1 VIRLLRL
8 LAVRPA
14 RHRPLRA
21 LLAVVAVAAGASM
34 AVSVFIVRSSVGHSV
49 ESFGEELSGPTELR
63 VVGATRRGGL
73 EADVLDR
80 VEATNG
86 VEAAV
91 PVVQA
96 LATVDMTTA
105 PSTRGA
111 QTIEANRVVLA
122 LGVDC
127 RAEALA
133 GPFGCTGELVAD
145 HGDRPLALGPGID
158 GGELLADGTLVD
170 LNGTPT
176 FDRLDGLGAGNF
188 VVFPL
193 PAAQR
198 LFNRIDRLDAIYV
211 RPGPGVDVGELQD
224 RLEQVVGEQNG
235 VLRAADGPP
244 EVELAVSS
252 VLPLFTLLALFA
264 LGTGAML
271 VHNTVTL
278 TLEERRRELA
288 VLGALGGTPATVRRT
303 VLGEAALIGA
313 LGGGLGAAGG
323 VVVARPI
330 VATLSGYT
338 ERTSGVPVELHLGPG
353 PLVVGATLGMV
364 MALAA
369 AWVPVRRALR
379 VDVAGELSG
388 RGRRA
393 EAAAPRLLRRSI
405 GCALLASAG
414 LGCIVVGRRDDGLE
428 TWQPNLAGFGFA
440 LTAMG
445 LLLLG
450 ASVAP
455 LLIRPLA
462 RLRLVD
468 SSPVGRL
475 AVANLL
481 RSPGRT
487 GVMVAALIAAS
498 TTAFVT
504 AGYTNGLRAAFT
516 DDLDDD
522 VGSVEVSV
530 VDAGVNVNLDVG
542 LSPDLAQ
549 TLREVPGVAD
559 VRMSASLLAGTRP
572 ADLMSVVAFDE
583 RWLDGRDGE
592 EAVRGTYDADAFE
605 RGEALINTTLARD
618 TGLRPGDDIQLPTA
632 SGMVAVPV
640 QAVVPGGGGPTGR
653 TVLLPWDLHRQLYG
667 RQPVRSLAVE
677 PGPGVTPGELAER
690 IWASE
695 LVGAGQPGF
704 VRLPSDL
711 AAAVN
716 RSVEGQMDAF
726 WAFQRG
732 LLAVS
737 FVAVLSTLLLVGAQ
751 RRREMAMLAA
761 VGSPPSTLFR
771 MVLAEAGI
779 VGVVAVAL
787 SAAGGMVMLWALV
800 EVSPLV
806 VGFSTPY
813 RPDWVSI
820 PSSGGLAL
828 VVALLAACWPAR
840 RAARTD
846 VAVALRYE

>member
-1 VIRLLRL
+1 MIRLLRL
-8 LAVRPA
+8 LTVRPA
-14 RHRPLRA
+14 RQRPLRA
-21 LLAVVAVAAGASM
+21 LLAVIAVAAGASM

-49 ESFGEELSGPTELR
+49 ESFGEQLSGPTELR

-80 VEATNG
+80 VEETEG

-96 LATVDMTTA
+96 LATVDMLTA
-105 PSTRGA
+105 PSARGQA
-111 QTIEANRVVLA
+111 RIEAARVVLA

-133 GPFGCTGELVAD
+133 GSFGCTDDLVAD
-145 HGDRPLALGPGID
+145 NGDRPLALGPGVD
-158 GGELLADGTLVD
+158 GGRLLADGALVD

-176 FDRLDGLGAGNF
+176 FDRLDGLGGGDF

-211 RPGPGVDVGELQD
+211 QPGPGVDVGGLQD
-224 RLEQVVGEQNG
+224 RLERAVGEQNG
-235 VLRAADGPP
+235 VLRATDGPP
-244 EVELAVSS
+244 EVELAVAS

-278 TLEERRRELA
+278 ALEERRRELA
-288 VLGALGGTPATVRRT
+288 VLGALGGSPATIRRT
-303 VLGEAALIGA
+303 VLGEAGLIGA
-313 LGGGLGAAGG
+313 VGGLLGAAGG
-323 VVVARPI
+323 AVVARPI
-330 VATLSGYT
+330 VATLSGFT
-338 ERTSGVPVELHLGPG
+338 QRTSGIPIGLHLGVG
-353 PLVVGATLGMV
+353 PVVVSTALGAG

-369 AWVPVRRALR
+369 AWVPVRRAQR
-379 VDVAGELSG
+379 ADVAGELSG
-388 RGRRA
+388 RGRRV
-393 EAAAPRLLRRSI
+393 EAAAPRLLRRTI
-405 GCALLASAG
+405 AWGLLAAVG
-414 LGCIVVGRRDDGLE
+414 LVCITVGRRHGGLE
-428 TWQPNLAGFGFA
+428 TWQPNLAGLGFGLAA
-440 LTAMG
+440 LG
-445 LLLLG
+445 LLLSG

-455 LLIRPLA
+455 LLMRPLA
-462 RLRLVD
+462 RLGFVD

-516 DDLDDD
+516 DDLDDELAA
-522 VGSVEVSV
+522 VEVAA

-542 LSPDLAQ
+542 LAPDLAPA
-549 TLREVPGVAD
+549 LRELPGVEE
-559 VRMSASLLAGTRP
+559 VRMSAALLAGTRP
-572 ADLMSVVAFDE
+572 DDLMSVVAFD
-583 RWLDGRDGE
+583 RPWLAERDGD
-592 EAVRGTYDADAFE
+592 EAVRGTYDSDAFE
-605 RGEALINTTLARD
+605 QGEALINTTLARD
-618 TGLRPGDDIQLPTA
+618 SGLRPGDILRLPTA
-632 SGMVAVPV
+632 TGMVEVPV

-653 TVLLPWDLHRQLYG
+653 TVLLPWGLHRELYG
-667 RQPVRSLAVE
+667 RQPVRSLVIEPQAGIEPAV
-677 PGPGVTPGELAER
+677 LADQ

-695 LVGAGQPGF
+695 LLGIDQPGI
-704 VRLPSDL
+704 VRLPRQL

-716 RSVEGQMDAF
+716 RSVDGQMDAF

-737 FVAVLSTLLLVGAQ
+737 FVAVLSTLLLVGVQ

-787 SAAGGMVMLWALV
+787 SVLGGMVMLWALV

-806 VGFSTPY
+806 VGFSTPFE
-813 RPDWVSI
+813 PDWASI
-820 PSSGGLAL
+820 PTSGGLSL
-828 VVALLAACWPAR
+828 VVALVAACWPAR

-846 VAVALRYE
+846 VAVSLRYE